1 MSRGKG
7 KKKRPLFDQ
16 CVRHIRSLDKA
27 GLRKLREEADA
38 MFGKDTVFVVSEDPA
53 WTPEVNAAAAGPS
66 FQAPAHPPSPAEVER
81 AVRKLLARLE
91 ENYGRE
97 MWSRNPARTDLEE
110 AAQDLARL
118 FPPEAGEKG

>member
-1 MSRGKG
+1 MSKG

-16 CVRHIRSLDKA
+16 CVRHIRSLDKE
-27 GLRKLREEADA
+27 GLRELKKDADS

-66 FQAPAHPPSPAEVER
+66 SPATPRPLNPALVER
-81 AVRKLLARLE
+81 VVRKLLARLE

-97 MWSRNPARTDLEE
+97 MWSRKPARTDLEE
-110 AAQDLARL
+110 AAQELARL
-118 FPPEAGEKG
+118 FPPEVGKKG